1 MYVLLTTLVS
11 MALGGLV
18 PPEDC
23 PVPTQEILDCG
34 APGTTQEECLALD
47 CCWNPTTVFVCYQ
60 KPVPKLPVGTISD
73 PAGNPINLEDGV
85 PVALPD
91 LIPEDP
97 LVPQV
102 FAEPQPANVPETP
115 TEVNQGYAV
124 QGSLLGVLFVVIF
137 TQ

>member
-1 MYVLLTTLVS
+1 MQLVKSLLFS

-34 APGTTQEECLALD
+34 APGITQEECVELD

-73 PAGNPINLEDGV
+73 PSGNPINLENGV

-97 LVPQV
+97 LAPQV
-102 FAEPQPANVPETP
+102 FAEPEPTNVPETP
-115 TEVNQGYAV
+115 TEVNQGYTVHASLYAV
-124 QGSLLGVLFVVIF
+124 VLAMAIV
-137 TQ
+137 Q